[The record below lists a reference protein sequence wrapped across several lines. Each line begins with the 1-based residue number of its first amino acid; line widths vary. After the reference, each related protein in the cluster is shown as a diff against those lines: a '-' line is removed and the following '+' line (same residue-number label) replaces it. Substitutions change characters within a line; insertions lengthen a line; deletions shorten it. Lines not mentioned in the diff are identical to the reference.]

1 MLHTPSIVAGLTPAQ
16 ERENRAKG
24 VNFILQVG
32 IMLKLPQITLATASV
47 FLHRFF
53 MRYSMI
59 EDRIAGRAHQHYYSI
74 AATCLFLATKV
85 EENCRKMKDLVVA
98 CVRVAQ
104 KEPNKEVDEQDKEF
118 WRWRD
123 VLLQLEDVLLETLCF
138 DLSLESPYKLLYTFL
153 VHFQEENNKQ
163 LRNAAWAFVNDSCPT
178 PLCLLYPARTIA
190 AAAIYAAARHCDV
203 KLMDDEQGKPWW
215 EVAGS
220 DLTSIRKACNYM
232 ASLYENVTISSNTN
246 GENKSSIYQH
256 TPESG
261 SEERFAKT
269 RAYRPGV
276 SPQESRQSTPL
287 SGPLSHTQPLQST
300 DDSASNNKSTIAS
313 HKRRRQPSSSPDT
326 ANEQNGTNNN
336 KSTTASRYH
345 RQRPGSSPDTPN
357 EPNGTTNS
365 HHSNEEEGEIP
376 NSIELTDLS
385 TNNYE
390 TRRERMS
397 TSTTL
402 NDRNERNGNGTAP
415 PPQQPPNDNQSDG
428 NGSEEGEL

>member
-1 MLHTPSIVAGLTPAQ
+1 MAGLTSTQ

-59 EDRIAGRAHQHYYSI
+59 EDRAAGRAHQHYYSI

-203 KLMDDEQGKPWW
+203 KLMDDEQGRPWW

-220 DLTSIRKACNYM
+220 DLKSIRKACNYM
-232 ASLYENVTISSNTN
+232 ASLYENVAISSSNTN
-246 GENKSSIYQH
+246 GESKGSIYQH

-261 SEERFAKT
+261 IEERFAKT

-287 SGPLSHTQPLQST
+287 SGPLSRSKPLQST
-300 DDSASNNKSTIAS
+300 KDLDKNGISPIKS
-313 HKRRRQPSSSPDT
+313 HKRQREPSSSPDT
-326 ANEQNGTNNN
+326 ANQQNGT
-336 KSTTASRYH
+336 K
-345 RQRPGSSPDTPN
+345 
-357 EPNGTTNS
+357 NGN
-365 HHSNEEEGEIP
+365 HLNGEEGEISENIEHP
-376 NSIELTDLS
+376 NLSSDRLSIA
-385 TNNYE
+385 
-390 TRRERMS
+390 
-397 TSTTL
+397 TTL
-402 NDRNERNGNGTAP
+402 IGGESYHRNSNEQNTNQQNNTNGTAP
-415 PPQQPPNDNQSDG
+415 SQPNRNPSHPPSFTPGDDRGFSIAETDG
-428 NGSEEGEL
+428 HGSEEGEL